1 MMCLPLPSDY
11 SHGDNRF
18 PRIPRG
24 CRQLTE
30 PRHQVS
36 PRSAAHPASGT
47 ALDVESPLAKS
58 ASGQDPDVA
67 DALEEAIAKQRELF
81 ASLREYPLKPTDEPT
96 LIFRP

>member
-1 MMCLPLPSDY
+1 M
-11 SHGDNRF
+11 
-18 PRIPRG
+18 
-24 CRQLTE
+24 
-30 PRHQVS
+30 S
-36 PRSAAHPASGT
+36 PRDAAHPASGT
-47 ALDVESPLAKS
+47 ALDVESPLGKS

>member
-1 MMCLPLPSDY
+1 
-11 SHGDNRF
+11 
-18 PRIPRG
+18 
-24 CRQLTE
+24 
-30 PRHQVS
+30 
-36 PRSAAHPASGT
+36 
-47 ALDVESPLAKS
+47 LDVESPLAKS